1 MRKVR
6 GILCIVVG
14 LLPLAI
20 VLSAYLRAAQMFTI
34 GLAPGY
40 KERIIAFGILLIV
53 LGLASVGWGVILL
66 VRPAR
71 RRRKSA

>member
-1 MRKVR
+1 MT
-6 GILCIVVG
+6 
-14 LLPLAI
+14 I
-20 VLSAYLRAAQMFTI
+20 VLSAYLWAAQMFTI

-53 LGLASVGWGVILL
+53 LGLASIGWGLTLL

-71 RRRKSA
+71 QRRNSS

>member
-1 MRKVR
+1 MRKLR
-6 GILCIVVG
+6 GIICIVVG

-20 VLSAYLRAAQMFTI
+20 VLSAYLWAAHMFTI

-53 LGLASVGWGVILL
+53 LGLASIGWGITLL
-66 VRPAR
+66 IGPALR
-71 RRRKSA
+71 RRNSA

>member
-1 MRKVR
+1 MRKLR
-6 GILCIVVG
+6 GVLCIVVG

-20 VLSAYLRAAQMFTI
+20 VLSAYLWTAQMFAI

-53 LGLASVGWGVILL
+53 LGLASVGWGIHLL

-71 RRRKSA
+71 QRRNST